1 MSAFVGGL
9 LHPLAVPA
17 HAMALLALGL
27 LIGQQRF
34 TRSLALPPMAFAAGL
49 AAGLA
54 AIAFAVGQTSAA
66 NVLLATAA
74 LSGLLVALARPLP
87 VFVCV
92 PLAAVVGVAL
102 GADSPPDVISISA
115 ATVMLIGTGVGACI
129 ALAIIVFCVRYVA
142 YAPQIGPR
150 TGVRILGSWVAASA
164 MLVLALRF
172 ARGQLF

>member
-1 MSAFVGGL
+1 
-9 LHPLAVPA
+9 
-17 HAMALLALGL
+17 MALLALGL

-34 TRSLALPPMAFAAGL
+34 TRSLALAPMAFAAGL

-66 NVLLATAA
+66 NVLLTTAA
-74 LSGLLVALARPLP
+74 LSGLMVALARPLP

-92 PLAAVVGVAL
+92 ALAAVVGVAL

-115 ATVMLIGTGVGACI
+115 ATVMLVGTGVGACI
-129 ALAIIVFCVRYVA
+129 ALASIVLCVRYLA
-142 YAPQIGPR
+142 RAPQIGPR

-164 MLVLALRF
+164 VLVLALRF